1 MRAAYHESRRARRAN
16 AFRAELPRPFNER
29 HDVDPSLAI
38 FVPIDDGGAVAALRD
53 LAANRILDKVREA
66 MHEAHWW
73 FMEDGFVG
81 WVIAVRQLPSG
92 DLEVFTGTG
101 EHRNVLQEYTVWET
115 VFLERLKQES
125 CRYGVSPVGLGPSQV
140 SKHLDGDRRAL
151 YIQQLFDWNKSRI
164 RQLKCIEDILS
175 IEARPTNYGN
185 PIVVVNLAK
194 PGIANEF
201 IKRGIQWGET
211 QYQGRKYVREWSLYQ
226 CEECWSFGHTSVSCT
241 QGVRCRKCTLR
252 HSEYHC
258 KPIDLECVNCGG
270 PHTATTKDCPQK
282 ENEARRRRELPSCIR
297 KYWPVENWKAKP
309 AHRNQN
315 ASSPNPEPR
324 PARENQAEK
333 DEIHREGSIMTT
345 DKPDD
350 QDQHTDHI
358 STELLSADAAETGK
372 HDIATAK
379 EGDGTLEHPETISTA
394 KESEDDPISD
404 PRTRNIMKLL
414 HGGSYPAETR
424 NEKSRCEIQEQEAE
438 IAHHQQPDNN
448 KKSSAK
454 ASRQARR
461 ERRTRRM
468 KDPHKQKAEEPQVT
482 GVAEGETTGTP
493 AGESN
498 EAEIT
503 YIVAP
508 AAEGKRA
515 EEVVSKEAGR
525 KQPQAV
531 SKAEPKVIDTTK
543 PQPMKAPQDQKENS
557 IRASQ
562 DEITKP
568 QPMKAQQDQKQD
580 SIRGPQNSN
589 TKQSAVAQKAI
600 LETPP
605 ILPPLIR
612 RFQSRNPVGGN

>member
-1 MRAAYHESRRARRAN
+1 
-16 AFRAELPRPFNER
+16 
-29 HDVDPSLAI
+29 LAI
-38 FVPIDDGGAVAALRD
+38 FVPIDDAGAVAVLRD

-92 DLEVFTGTG
+92 DIEVFTDTG
-101 EHRNVLQEYTVWET
+101 GHRDVLQEYTVWET

-164 RQLKCIEDILS
+164 RQLKCIEDIIS
-175 IEARPTNYGN
+175 VEARPTNYGN

-211 QYQGRKYVREWSLYQ
+211 EYQGQ
-226 CEECWSFGHTSVSCT
+226 
-241 QGVRCRKCTLR
+241 
-252 HSEYHC
+252 YHC
-258 KPIDLECVNCGG
+258 KSIDLECVNCGG

-315 ASSPNPEPR
+315 AISPNPEPR
-324 PARENQAEK
+324 PVGENQAEK
-333 DEIHREGSIMTT
+333 DEIHREGSVMTT
-345 DKPDD
+345 DRPDD
-350 QDQHTDHI
+350 QGQHTDHI
-358 STELLSADAAETGK
+358 NTELPSADAAGTGK
-372 HDIATAK
+372 HDTATAR
-379 EGDGTLEHPETISTA
+379 EGDGTLEHPETIFTA

-404 PRTRNIMKLL
+404 PRVRNIMKLL
-414 HGGSYPAETR
+414 HGCSYPAEIR
-424 NEKSRCEIQEQEAE
+424 NEKSACEIREQEAE
-438 IAHHQQPDNN
+438 VAHQQQPDNN
-448 KKSSAK
+448 KKGSAK
-454 ASRQARR
+454 ARRHARS
-461 ERRTRRM
+461 ERLTRPM
-468 KDPHKQKAEEPQVT
+468 KDPHKQKAEKPQVT
-482 GVAEGETTGTP
+482 GVTEEENTGNP

-515 EEVVSKEAGR
+515 EEVVSKEAGH

-531 SKAEPKVIDTTK
+531 SKAEPKVLETTRT
-543 PQPMKAPQDQKENS
+543 QPMKAPQDEKEN
-557 IRASQ
+557 
-562 DEITKP
+562 
-568 QPMKAQQDQKQD
+568 
-580 SIRGPQNSN
+580 
-589 TKQSAVAQKAI
+589 AI
-600 LETPP
+600 
-605 ILPPLIR
+605 
-612 RFQSRNPVGGN
+612 